1 MTSLALIGECMME
14 LNAIDTLNFKRSF
27 GGDTYN
33 TAVYAKRWQPNIP
46 VYYLSA
52 IGTDTLSNE
61 MLTQWKAEDLNTDYV
76 LTSDT
81 AQLGIYAITN
91 ESGVRD
97 VSYWRKDSAAIQIM
111 KLLEEKGGIEFLP
124 KFDYLYFTGI
134 SLGILSDVDKEK
146 LLDLV
151 KQMKKQG
158 TVIAFDPNYRKK
170 LWSSIEE
177 AARWITKA
185 YEICDIAFPGVG
197 DHKAIFGH
205 LDHKEV
211 YAYISQF
218 NCNEIIIKSGA
229 NGVYGYVGKN
239 DAYHV
244 PYKAATRAIDSTAA
258 GDSFSGTY
266 LASKISGDDMQ
277 TSLQIAADVAM
288 TVVQHPGAIRFY

>member
-33 TAVYAKRWQPNIP
+33 TAVYAKRWQPNIH

-146 LLDLV
+146 LLDLI

-211 YAYISQF
+211 YAYITHPVL
-218 NCNEIIIKSGA
+218 SGPA
-229 NGVYGYVGKN
+229 IENIENSTLDTLIVTDTIPLSDKAKKCGKIR
-239 DAYHV
+239 
-244 PYKAATRAIDSTAA
+244 PLT
-258 GDSFSGTY
+258 
-266 LASKISGDDMQ
+266 ISG
-277 TSLQIAADVAM
+277 LIAES
-288 TVVQHPGAIRFY
+288 IRRISNEESISALFD